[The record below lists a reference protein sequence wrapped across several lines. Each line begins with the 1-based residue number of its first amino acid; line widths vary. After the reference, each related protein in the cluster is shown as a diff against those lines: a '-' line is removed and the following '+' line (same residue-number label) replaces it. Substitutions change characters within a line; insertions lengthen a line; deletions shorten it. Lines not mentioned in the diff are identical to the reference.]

1 MIENLLITG
10 PQIINPCEPIMKI
23 TDDIERQNIVNNC
36 KNNDE
41 KWGFDLGKKY
51 HFLNNYENDD
61 YLFVADLLE
70 DVRNIHKNIY
80 YDATNDIWIRGNS
93 EIPYIH
99 LEFCEED
106 VFLKDENQKPILD
119 ENGMFIPD
127 DKNLNM
133 GVEKP
138 LANGTHVL
146 KFNYYWLKQYL
157 KFLQI
162 VFDSNEEFLV
172 YLPPERSVPEERYGT
187 KQQLLK
193 MAKEVENCGLKKQA
207 DILRIYVKNSHHNDK
222 IKIPEMIFMNENEHI
237 EWGFVDK
244 ERNVISI
251 PMKKSIYN
259 TSGFA
264 SLFQSRVFLVTDIFI
279 SSLEMI
285 LAHETAHIA
294 RGHWNLRVNEVEY
307 SQQRNVMMNC
317 EIQADH
323 TAMRWLLNELL
334 YDTITGEPQ
343 YPILAYTKE
352 HLIYLWSVRIFS
364 AYLSLSWGYR
374 EDERVWCLRTI
385 NEFCEDRN
393 KTHPPYQFRVFSIL
407 NHAKEHL
414 DHMEK
419 QNSKEGY
426 IIRTADNKPLDKD
439 LFEQVWSKTM
449 DMVYSFEVGLKS
461 SWGNDERSVL
471 QKLED
476 GLNIEKRS
484 IPNHMEEIPFM
495 MAFMEQSQKELAEY
509 EKQWPEI
516 LEKLKQ
522 YGMYFVM

>member
-1 MIENLLITG
+1 MIENILITG
-10 PQIINPCEPIMKI
+10 PQIMDPCEPIMKI
-23 TDDIERQNIVNNC
+23 TDNSERQNIIDNC
-36 KNNDE
+36 KNNDN
-41 KWGFDLGKKY
+41 KWGFDLEKKY

-70 DVRNIHKNIY
+70 DVRNIHKKIY
-80 YDATNDIWIRGNS
+80 YDAVNDIWIRGNS

-106 VFLKDENQKPILD
+106 VFLKDENQNPVFD

-127 DKNLNM
+127 DGKLNM
-133 GVEKP
+133 GVEEP
-138 LANGTHVL
+138 LPNGTHIL

-157 KFLQI
+157 KFLQN

-172 YLPPERSVPEERYGT
+172 NLPPERPVPEERYGT

-193 MAKEVENCGLKKQA
+193 MAKDIEEFGLKKQA
-207 DILRIYVKNSHHNDK
+207 DILRVYVKSSHGSDK
-222 IKIPEMIFMNENEHI
+222 IMIPEMIFMNENEHI
-237 EWGFVDK
+237 GWGFVDK
-244 ERNVISI
+244 ERNAISI

-264 SLFQSRVFLVTDIFI
+264 SLFQSRVSLVTDIFI

-334 YDTITGEPQ
+334 YDTITGDPR

-352 HLIYLWSVRIFS
+352 TLIYLWSVRIFS

-374 EDERVWCLRTI
+374 EDKRIWCTNTI
-385 NEFCEDRN
+385 EEFCKARD
-393 KTHPPYQFRVFSIL
+393 KTHPLYQFRVFSIL
-407 NHAKEHL
+407 NHVKEHL
-414 DHMEK
+414 DHMQE
-419 QNSKEGY
+419 QNAKNGY
-426 IIRTADNKPLDKD
+426 VIRTADNKPLDKD

-449 DMVYSFEVGLKS
+449 DMIYSFEVGLKL
-461 SWGNDERSVL
+461 SWGKDERSVM

-476 GLNIEKRS
+476 GLNIDENSFPKS
-484 IPNHMEEIPFM
+484 KEEVPFM
-495 MAFMEQSQKELAEY
+495 MAFMEQSQNELTEY

-516 LEKLKQ
+516 LEKLRK